1 VVEVKERIKEKQKG
15 RAISRMESASAGG
28 STTVSVEELK
38 EELRSALNSGPNNG
52 RKRIKITGIRSKIIR
67 KQGEQLEAS
76 EKTELVELLARIQRF
91 YRKVMKN
98 DNNSTEKSGTIQTV
112 RLHILKTF
120 SPSMNQT
127 LRRQMADELMS
138 APPEVLK
145 SKLSAII
152 LAETNSR
159 KKALYLQDLTPLLTP
174 AEVKELKNSNRTR
187 GVGIAETRRLSQG
200 GSQGGSRPSL
210 PPSHRPASEGG
221 GGGTRK
227 RRRTR
232 KN

>member
-1 VVEVKERIKEKQKG
+1 
-15 RAISRMESASAGG
+15 MESASAGG

-200 GSQGGSRPSL
+200 GSRPSL

>member
-1 VVEVKERIKEKQKG
+1 VEVKERIKEKQKG

-200 GSQGGSRPSL
+200 GSRPSL